1 MKGSRSCYWL
11 SIPSLSQIP
20 KGGRSQMELDLHRGR
35 TFGLGT
41 GTLQRISNEL
51 RWVAKDRWSIAPSQI
66 SSKTR
71 FKEERAERD
80 CTPARSRPPC
90 DAVSPSTANP
100 SRLNEMT
107 QQSDDLAMLSRAF
120 EDALTELLLE
130 VLMEGGTSFDRQMK
144 LRLARNRLRRHKD
157 FTEKEYQAAVL
168 RAARRALPSE

>member
-1 MKGSRSCYWL
+1 MIYTAAERLGSGLAPCSA
-11 SIPSLSQIP
+11 SQTSFAESQ
-20 KGGRSQMELDLHRGR
+20 KTDGRLPL
-35 TFGLGT
+35 
-41 GTLQRISNEL
+41 
-51 RWVAKDRWSIAPSQI
+51 PQI